1 MSAVM
6 YSGPNRAFNYA
17 VLASVILHAAL
28 LFGFSL
34 RERARPIEPAVPIV
48 AHLVEL
54 PPAVAAAPAAAAP
67 QPEPMKPPSA
77 ARPPRPKPAASKPV
91 AKEKPAPRIE
101 RTVEPRVE
109 EAQLVEAEPAAP
121 VPAPAAP
128 AVIADVERAPAAS
141 ASASAGEA
149 GGTRPGADARSVAE
163 YRLQLI
169 GAAPKYKRYPRVAR
183 DNNWQGLVA
192 LRMAFS
198 ASGGVA
204 SLSVTKTSGY
214 DVLDQQ
220 AMEMFKSAAAAVPVP
235 PLLRGKEFAFDLA
248 VTYYFTE

>member
-17 VLASVILHAAL
+17 VLASIVLHAAL

-54 PPAVAAAPAAAAP
+54 PAAAPAPAVAAP
-67 QPEPMKPPSA
+67 QPETLKPPPA
-77 ARPPRPKPAASKPV
+77 ARPRPKPAAQKPV
-91 AKEKPAPRIE
+91 AKETPAPRVE
-101 RTVEPRVE
+101 RAAEPAAE
-109 EAQLVEAEPAAP
+109 EAQLSEAEPAAP

-128 AVIADVERAPAAS
+128 AAIAKVDPAPAA
-141 ASASAGEA
+141 AAAPSAGA
-149 GGTRPGADARSVAE
+149 ADAAPSGADARSVAE

-169 GAAPKYKRYPRVAR
+169 VEARKHQQRYPRVVL
-183 DNNWQGLVA
+183 DNNWEGLVA

-198 ASGGVA
+198 ASGRVA
-204 SLSVTKTSGY
+204 ALSVTKTSGY
-214 DVLDQQ
+214 DIVDQQ
-220 AMEMFKSAAAAVPVP
+220 AMEIFKSAAAAVPVP

>member
-6 YSGPNRAFNYA
+6 YSEPNRAFNYA
-17 VLASVILHAAL
+17 VLASIVLHAAL

-54 PPAVAAAPAAAAP
+54 PAAVAPAPAAAAP
-67 QPEPMKPPSA
+67 QPEPVKPPSA
-77 ARPPRPKPAASKPV
+77 PRVQPKPAAPKPV
-91 AKEKPAPRIE
+91 AKKEPQPPIE
-101 RTVEPRVE
+101 RAAEPAAQ
-109 EAQLVEAEPAAP
+109 EAQLNEAEPVAP
-121 VPAPAAP
+121 VPAPSAP
-128 AVIADVERAPAAS
+128 AVVARADPAPAAS
-141 ASASAGEA
+141 ASVPAGEA
-149 GGTRPGADARSVAE
+149 DAAPSGADARSVAE

>member
-1 MSAVM
+1 MSLLVH
-6 YSGPNRAFNYA
+6 SENRAFNYA
-17 VLASVILHAAL
+17 VFASIVLHAVL

-34 RERARPIEPAVPIV
+34 RERVRPVETAVPIV

-54 PPAVAAAPAAAAP
+54 PAAVAPAPAAAAP
-67 QPEPMKPPSA
+67 QLEPVKPPSA
-77 ARPPRPKPAASKPV
+77 PRVPRKPAAPKPAAK
-91 AKEKPAPRIE
+91 KEPAPPIE
-101 RTVEPRVE
+101 RPVEPAAQ
-109 EAQLVEAEPAAP
+109 EAQLSEPEPAAP

-128 AVIADVERAPAAS
+128 VAIAKADPAPAAP
-141 ASASAGEA
+141 ASASSGEP
-149 GGTRPGADARSVAE
+149 GGAQAGADARSVAE

-169 GAAPKYKRYPRVAR
+169 GAAPRYKRYPRVAR

-192 LRMAFS
+192 LRMAFN

-204 SLSVTKTSGY
+204 SLNVTKTSGY

-235 PLLRGKEFAFDLA
+235 PLLRGREFAFDLA